1 MKNNFIGRL
10 KNHFKEVINIKKSP
24 SSIALGFAVGTF
36 IAILPTFGLGLI
48 IGLIIVLIFKKVS
61 KLSLIAAFIFWNP
74 FMLVPI
80 YLFSYKIG
88 DILMSAFPITKLRF
102 ELFNNAYNFT
112 LRFLIGNFI
121 IAFTASVL
129 SYFSIKYFA
138 KAFKKG
144 LIAKK
149 RP

>member
-1 MKNNFIGRL
+1 MKNNFTCRI
-10 KNHFKEVINIKKSP
+10 KNHFREVIKIKKSP
-24 SSIALGFAVGTF
+24 HSIALGFAIGTL
-36 IAILPTFGLGLI
+36 IAILPTFGFGLL
-48 IGLIIVLIFKKVS
+48 IGLVLLLFFKKVS

-88 DILMSAFPITKLRF
+88 DALMSALPIIKLRF
-102 ELFNNAYNFT
+102 ELFNNAYNLT
-112 LRFLIGNFI
+112 LRFLVGNFI

-138 KAFKKG
+138 KRFKKS
-144 LIAKK
+144 LIDKK
-149 RP
+149 N